1 MFCVAVVG
9 AGAFGTSLGRMLAG
23 KGFQVLMWAHEAAVA
38 EQINTLHQN
47 PLYLAG
53 FRLPESVRAS
63 SRMDVV
69 LDGADLVLLGAP
81 SQFVRSVAK
90 LAAPLLRVGPP
101 IVCAAK
107 GIEARTCL
115 TMNEV
120 LEEVLPAEH
129 IPNLAFLSGPSF
141 AREVAQELPTAVSI
155 AARVEELAKRV
166 QRIFATPFFRTYHTH
181 DVVGVEVGGAAK
193 NIIAI
198 AAGISDGLGLG
209 LNARAAL
216 ITRGLAELT
225 RLALAKG
232 ASPMT
237 LAGLAGLGDLVLT
250 CTGDLSR
257 NRSLGVRLGQGMSLS
272 EALGD
277 SRSVVEG
284 VETAASVTALAARV
298 HVEMPICEQ
307 VYDIL
312 FEGKPARQ
320 GLVDLMSRGL
330 KGENET
336 VVAMHPG

>member
-1 MFCVAVVG
+1 MFSIAVVG
-9 AGAFGTSLGRMLAG
+9 AGAFGTSLGRMLSG
-23 KGFQVLMWAHEAAVA
+23 KGFGVRMWAHEPAVA
-38 EQINTLHQN
+38 DKINTLHEN

-63 SRMDVV
+63 ARMDVV
-69 LDGADLVLLGAP
+69 LDGADLVLLVTP
-81 SQFVRSVAK
+81 SQFVRSVAQ
-90 LAAPLLRVGPP
+90 LMAPLLRVGPP

-107 GIEARTCL
+107 GIEARTCM

-120 LEEVLPAEH
+120 LEEVLPADH
-129 IPNLAFLSGPSF
+129 IPHLAFLSGPSF
-141 AREVAQELPTAVSI
+141 ARELAQELPTAVSI
-155 AARVEELAKRV
+155 AARVEENAKRV
-166 QRIFATPFFRTYHTH
+166 QHIFATPFFRTYHTQ
-181 DVVGVEVGGAAK
+181 DVVGVEVGGATK
-193 NIIAI
+193 NVIAI

-216 ITRGLAELT
+216 ITRGLAEIA

-237 LAGLAGLGDLVLT
+237 LAGLAGIGDLVVT

-257 NRSLGVRLGQGMSLS
+257 NRTLGVRLGRGMSLR
-272 EALGD
+272 EALGG

-298 HVEMPICEQ
+298 HVELPICEQ
-307 VYDIL
+307 VCKIL
-312 FEGKPARQ
+312 FEGKPAHQ

-336 VVAMHPG
+336 LMAMHP